1 MSREAEQEYHM
12 QRYKK
17 LRPNLFS
24 ADLHYGKIDIK
35 PDHYFSCFFIV
46 QHTDDREFIK
56 EQMIQLLLSGC
67 RWFDFY
73 GDKGAVWEASLEE
86 AHRIVLPK
94 NSVENTIRLNRW
106 DTIEGFVAALN
117 KSISM
122 RPIVPCDHFL
132 LYDDMNIYEAVVD
145 QVIR

>member
-1 MSREAEQEYHM
+1 M

-24 ADLHYGKIDIK
+24 ADLHFGKIEIK
-35 PDHYFSCFFIV
+35 PDHYCSCFFIV
-46 QHTDDREFIK
+46 QRTDDRAFIK
-56 EQMIQLLLSGC
+56 DQAIQLLLAGC
-67 RWFDFY
+67 RNYDFY
-73 GDKGAVWEASLEE
+73 GEKRKIWETGLEGAY
-86 AHRIVLPK
+86 RIVLPE

-106 DTIEGFVAALN
+106 DIIEDFVAALN

-132 LYDDMNIYEAVVD
+132 LYDDMKIYEAVVECM
-145 QVIR
+145 VRS

>member
-1 MSREAEQEYHM
+1 M

-17 LRPNLFS
+17 LRHNLFS
-24 ADLHYGKIDIK
+24 ADLHFGKIEIK
-35 PDHYFSCFFIV
+35 PDHYCSCFFIV

-56 EQMIQLLLSGC
+56 DQAIQLLLAGC
-67 RWFDFY
+67 RNYDFY
-73 GDKGAVWEASLEE
+73 GEKRKIWETGLEGAY
-86 AHRIVLPK
+86 RIVLPE

-106 DTIEGFVAALN
+106 DIIEDFVAALN

-132 LYDDMNIYEAVVD
+132 LYDDMKIYEAVVECM
-145 QVIR
+145 VRS

>member
-1 MSREAEQEYHM
+1 
-12 QRYKK
+12 
-17 LRPNLFS
+17 
-24 ADLHYGKIDIK
+24 
-35 PDHYFSCFFIV
+35 V

-122 RPIVPCDHFL
+122 RPIVLCDHFL

>member
-1 MSREAEQEYHM
+1 M

-24 ADLHYGKIDIK
+24 ADLHFGKIEIK
-35 PDHYFSCFFIV
+35 PDHYCSCFFIV
-46 QHTDDREFIK
+46 QRTDDREFIK
-56 EQMIQLLLSGC
+56 DQAIQLLLAGC
-67 RWFDFY
+67 RNYDFY
-73 GDKGAVWEASLEE
+73 GEKRKIWETGLEE
-86 AHRIVLPK
+86 AYRIVLPE

-106 DTIEGFVAALN
+106 DIIEDFVAALN

-132 LYDDMNIYEAVVD
+132 LYDDMKIYEAVVECM
-145 QVIR
+145 VRS

>member
-1 MSREAEQEYHM
+1 M

-56 EQMIQLLLSGC
+56 DQAIQLLLAGC
-67 RWFDFY
+67 RNYDFY
-73 GDKGAVWEASLEE
+73 GEKRKIWGTGLEE
-86 AHRIVLPK
+86 AYRIVLPE

-122 RPIVPCDHFL
+122 RPIVLCDHFL

>member
-1 MSREAEQEYHM
+1 M

-24 ADLHYGKIDIK
+24 ADLHFGKIEIK
-35 PDHYFSCFFIV
+35 PDHYCSCFFIV
-46 QHTDDREFIK
+46 QRTDDREFIK
-56 EQMIQLLLSGC
+56 DQAIQLLLAGC
-67 RWFDFY
+67 RNYDFY
-73 GDKGAVWEASLEE
+73 GEKRKIWETGLEE
-86 AHRIVLPK
+86 AYRIVLPE

-106 DTIEGFVAALN
+106 DIIEDFVAVLN

-132 LYDDMNIYEAVVD
+132 LYDDMKIYEAVVECM
-145 QVIR
+145 VRS